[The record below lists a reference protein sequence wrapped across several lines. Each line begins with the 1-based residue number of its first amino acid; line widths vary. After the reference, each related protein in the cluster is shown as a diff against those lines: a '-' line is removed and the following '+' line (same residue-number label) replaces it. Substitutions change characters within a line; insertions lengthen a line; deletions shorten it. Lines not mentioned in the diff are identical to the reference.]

1 MNKILLNILIF
12 VGFQQFI
19 LGAEANKEPETKLG
33 FCLSCYL
40 TNCTEH
46 DIPSVFDEKFCKEC
60 VKQVYSVC
68 SKGHT
73 MCGKCIYDSITY
85 GIDNMGGTINC
96 FYCNIDPDKD
106 FGKNKKK
113 FQPCHEPISREII
126 EYILQNF
133 ATSEKK
139 KELLEKYNRQVKE
152 LEYKRVLL
160 HPENKACKYEGCR
173 GFFDVTEK
181 FFCNNDEN
189 HINCNI
195 CFEKKHKGKCKD
207 PLLEYISAIEINRNV
222 QKKIQNKQLNN
233 EDIEGCKPCP
243 NCHKLI
249 TKQGGCNHIT
259 CGCDYGAN
267 NWKDNGCGYQWCW
280 RCGGAYT
287 NSHYWYKGPCRQNP
301 QLAGKNNEDYADDG
315 NYFGI
320 KNGKFE
326 EQFKKLAREGVID
339 VIVDITVDGQYDG
352 IKKIDWDKI
361 NKGKKDWMDNNP
373 GKNYYNEYHNE
384 YRNECCTECCTECC
398 GYVFTFFQ

>member
-1 MNKILLNILIF
+1 MNKILLNILMF

-33 FCLSCYL
+33 FCLSCYIDNICAHEIYD
-40 TNCTEH
+40 TYEEENQNNCPN
-46 DIPSVFDEKFCKEC
+46 DYLNKC

-73 MCGKCIYDSITY
+73 MCGQCIFYSITE
-85 GIDNMGGTINC
+85 GIYNEEGTINC
-96 FYCNIDPDKD
+96 YYCDINPDKE
-106 FGKNKKK
+106 FGKNRKK
-113 FQPCHEPISREII
+113 FQPCHEPINREII
-126 EYILQNF
+126 KYILENF
-133 ATSEKK
+133 ATTEKK
-139 KELLEKYNRQVKE
+139 TELLKKYNRLVKE

-173 GFFDVTEK
+173 GFFDVTK
-181 FFCNNDEN
+181 NFFCNEN
-189 HINCNI
+189 TTHIHCNI
-195 CFEKKHKGKCKD
+195 CFEKKHEGKCKD
-207 PLLEYISAIEINRNV
+207 PLLEYKAAIEINRDV
-222 QKKIQNKQLNN
+222 KKKIQNKQLNN

-243 NCHKLI
+243 NCHTII

-259 CGCDYGAN
+259 CGCDYKAN

-287 NSHYWYKGPCRQNP
+287 SNHWYNSSCKQYP
-301 QLAGKNNEDYADDG
+301 QLGRKYDEDYADDG
-315 NYFGI
+315 EYFGI

-339 VIVDITVDGQYDG
+339 VKVDVKVNGQFAD

-361 NKGKKDWMDNNP
+361 NKGQKDWMDSHK
-373 GKNYYNEYHNE
+373 GENYYNEYRNE
-384 YRNECCTECCTECC
+384 YRNDCCTECCCNEC
-398 GYVFTFFQ
+398 